1 MSFYGYLLTAFIIF
15 RQDFCSAEQPSNPE
29 APTLTQTSM
38 SGSSV
43 ELLCQA
49 PQGSGGLEFKLF
61 KLRTLVD
68 TVSYRS
74 KQREARFVLKG
85 IDTSE
90 ENWYCC
96 QYENSIISPYFSPKL
111 KSTAKV
117 PVAPPPSPRLV
128 VEPSSDYVVT
138 DQTLSFR
145 CQAPAASLNQPPD
158 AFLLIQRTRETSMTG
173 PYKLVSRSQQPLFSV
188 KTMGREDSGDYVCL
202 YQLTLPKTGQV
213 NSSTSQPVHITVIDL
228 PVPTLSLS
236 KNDRSDVLECVGSPA
251 FPQAYFSLF
260 RVGSL
265 FPEATRPF
273 SLTEVRG
280 RFPVANHYEQGEQ
293 YQCQYTVQLG
303 NSNLYSKMSLP
314 VNLPCIQGKQC
325 TPSSTGRTGKA
336 DLVLIIGSVS
346 AGVLF
351 LMVVSLLSFAIH
363 RHIKTMAEKRRK
375 REQDKL
381 WQQIHIGDPI
391 IDLPLQP
398 FDCNSQDF
406 EPAFNRRP
414 LVPEPIYD
422 CPMMTTFTNPAL
434 Y

>member
-15 RQDFCSAEQPSNPE
+15 RQDFCAAEKPSVPK
-29 APTLTQTSM
+29 APTLTQTSV

-49 PQGSGGLEFKLF
+49 PQGSGGREFKLF

-68 TVSYRS
+68 TVNHKS
-74 KQREARFVLKG
+74 KLREARFVLRVE
-85 IDTSE
+85 DT
-90 ENWYCC
+90 NKDNLYCC
-96 QYENSIISPYFSPKL
+96 QYENSEISPYFSPEL
-111 KSTAKV
+111 KTKV

-128 VEPSSDYVVT
+128 VEPSSDYVRNRGT
-138 DQTLSFR
+138 KG
-145 CQAPAASLNQPPD
+145 
-158 AFLLIQRTRETSMTG
+158 SMTA
-173 PYKLVSRSQQPLFSV
+173 PSKLVSRSQHPLFSV
-188 KTMGREDSGDYVCL
+188 KTMGREDSGEYVCL

-236 KNDRSDVLECVGSPA
+236 KNDVLECVGSPSY
-251 FPQAYFSLF
+251 PQASFSLF

-265 FPEATRPF
+265 LPEATRLF

-280 RFPVANHYEQGEQ
+280 KFPIPNHYDQGEQ
-293 YQCQYTVQLG
+293 YQCQYTVQMG

-314 VNLPCIQGKQC
+314 VNLPCIKGKQC
-325 TPSSTGRTGKA
+325 TPSSPDTSKTGKV

-363 RHIKTMAEKRRK
+363 RHIKTMAERRRK

-381 WQQIHIGDPI
+381 WQQIHIRDPI
-391 IDLPLQP
+391 FDLPRQP

-406 EPAFNRRP
+406 EPAFKGRP

-422 CPMMTTFTNPAL
+422 CPSMTTFTNPAL